1 MAKVK
6 KYVDDKIEHRED
18 DIDKIKTKPLMYI
31 SYAGSRGALH
41 LTKEVIN
48 NAIDETINPKSP
60 GNNVSVFFDEKENK
74 ISIIDNGRGIPFD
87 KIDLVCTKLQAG
99 SKFNRDA
106 DKKGVAN
113 KSFTAGEN
121 GVGLTAV
128 NALSEFLV
136 FNVFREGKKGTF
148 LYKEGKLA
156 SKEIV
161 DIKRGEMQHGT
172 IVSFVPSEK
181 YLGKCKIPLK
191 DILQWVTDL
200 GYLIDPSIS
209 LTFSYVKSGSD
220 VVKTQ
225 EFNHE
230 NGMKVLLEEI
240 SKKRLVDPICVGFRG
255 SYKIEESGDVTYDTN
270 ENTSIG
276 EDIVIQA
283 AFTINPDIHLDEP
296 SHYKSFCNFINT
308 IDHGVHLDACKT
320 AWCQLIT
327 KLANESLSE
336 SESKKLNISFEDCR
350 NGLFATVNIMC
361 DNPQFASQTKE
372 KISNN
377 DLYKPIR
384 KIVYMQLFKFFKEN
398 PSLLK
403 KIISFVKTNA
413 RSRLELGKIR
423 KSEFK
428 PTDNLSEHTL
438 ACFNPANGDGYRE
451 LFIVEGKSAK
461 GSLDSARDA
470 KTQALFSL
478 RGVPKNSFGLKLV
491 ELLANQEFKYLIKI
505 LGCGIGKDFNID
517 KLRYDK
523 IIIFTD
529 SDIDGFRIASLLCT
543 FFLTQYP
550 EIVKRGILY
559 KAVAPLYLIEDPKK
573 PYILNKIEYYEYF
586 ADKLIKHIT
595 MKDNDGVEFKPSQL
609 KRMIIANNQYLSS
622 LNALVNYYA
631 ISPDIIEFLVENYE
645 EGISEKAF
653 NKVLK
658 KKFKEMVLEDGVVK
672 GVHEGSY
679 QYITLD
685 KTFYKRSRGLH
696 KLIKDNGVNSFS
708 ITDGN
713 FKMDNVT
720 FGAVLRYA
728 KKYMPVTK
736 SRLKGLGEMDP
747 SDLWASSLNPK
758 TRELIQLTSDD
769 IELELERFQTLHGK
783 DADAR
788 RELMKEYIL
797 DINDID
803 N

>member
-1 MAKVK
+1 MAKIQ
-6 KYVDDKIEHRED
+6 KYIDDVIEHKED

-31 SYAGSRGALH
+31 SYAGSKGALH
-41 LTKEVIN
+41 LAKEIIN
-48 NAIDETINPKSP
+48 NAIDETINPRSP
-60 GNNVSVFFDEKENK
+60 GDNVSIFFDEKENK

-87 KIDLVCTKLQAG
+87 MIDLVCTKLQSG
-99 SKFNRDA
+99 SKFNRNA

-128 NALSEFLV
+128 NALSKTLA
-136 FNVFREGKKGTF
+136 FNIFREGKKATF
-148 LYKEGKLA
+148 IYNEGKIV
-156 SKEIV
+156 SK
-161 DIKRGEMQHGT
+161 DITNIRKGEMLHGT
-172 IVSFVPSEK
+172 VVSFIPSEK
-181 YLGKCKIPLK
+181 YLGKCKISLK
-191 DILQWVTDL
+191 EIIQWVTDI

-209 LTFSYVKSGSD
+209 LTFSYVKAGTD
-220 VVKTQ
+220 VVKTV
-225 EFNHE
+225 EFKHDD
-230 NGMKVLLEEI
+230 GMVALLNEVTN
-240 SKKRLVDPICVGFRG
+240 KKLIDPISINFKG
-255 SYKIEESGDVTYDTN
+255 SYKIEDSGEVVYDNDV
-270 ENTSIG
+270 NTSIG

-283 AFTINPDIHLDEP
+283 AFTINPDVHMDDL
-296 SHYKSFCNFINT
+296 SHYKSFCNFIT
-308 IDHGVHLDACKT
+308 TVDHGVHVDACRT
-320 AWCQLIT
+320 AWCQLVT

-336 SESKKLNISFEDCR
+336 AESKKLQISFEDCR
-350 NGLFATVNIMC
+350 NGLFATINVMC
-361 DNPQFASQTKE
+361 DKPDFTGQTKE
-372 KISNN
+372 KVSNN
-377 DLYKPIR
+377 ELYKPIR
-384 KIVYMQLFKFFKEN
+384 KIVYNKLFKYFKDN
-398 PSLLK
+398 PAILK
-403 KIISFVKTNA
+403 KVINFVKTNA
-413 RSRLELGKIR
+413 KGRLELGKIR
-423 KSEFK
+423 KAEYK

-478 RGVPKNSFGLKLV
+478 RGVPKNSFGLKLA
-491 ELLANQEFKYLIKI
+491 ELLTNQEFKYLIKI

-573 PYILNKIEYYEYF
+573 PYILNKAEYYEYF
-586 ADKLIKHIT
+586 ADKLIKHIN
-595 MKDNDGVEFKPSQL
+595 MKDEDGNEMTNSGL
-609 KRMIIANNQYLSS
+609 KRLIIANNQYLSS

-631 ISPDIIEFLVENYE
+631 ISPDIIEFLVEYYE
-645 EGISEKAF
+645 EGVSEKSF
-653 NKVLK
+653 NRILK
-658 KKFKEMVLEDGVVK
+658 KRFKEMVLENDVVK
-672 GVHEGSY
+672 GVYEGSY
-679 QYITLD
+679 QYITID
-685 KTFYKRSRGLH
+685 KTFYRRSRVLH
-696 KLIKDNGVNSFS
+696 DLIKRNGTNTFSF
-708 ITDGN
+708 TDGN

-720 FGAVLRYA
+720 LGTFLRYA

-783 DADAR
+783 EADAR
-788 RELMKEYIL
+788 RSL
-797 DINDID
+797 
-803 N
+803 

>member
-1 MAKVK
+1 MAKVQ
-6 KYVDDKIEHRED
+6 KYVDDKFEHLED
-18 DIDKIKTKPLMYI
+18 DIDKVKTKPLMYI
-31 SYAGSRGALH
+31 SYVGSKGALH
-41 LTKEVIN
+41 LAKEVIN
-48 NAIDETINPKSP
+48 NAIDETISPKSP
-60 GNNVSVFFDEKENK
+60 GDTVTVFFDEKENK

-87 KIDLVCTKLQAG
+87 KIDIACTKLQAG

-128 NALSEFLV
+128 NALSKYLA

-148 LYKEGKLA
+148 IYKEGKLA
-156 SKEIV
+156 SKEITN
-161 DIKRGEMQHGT
+161 IAKGEMQHGT
-172 IVSFVPSEK
+172 IVSFAPSEK
-181 YLGKCKIPLK
+181 YLGKCKIDLK
-191 DILQWVTDL
+191 DITRWVTDL

-209 LTFSYVKSGSD
+209 LTFSYCKANSD
-220 VVKTQ
+220 VVKTI

-230 NGMKVLLEEI
+230 NGMVSLLDEI
-240 SKKRLVDPICVGFRG
+240 CPKKLIDPICVSFKG
-255 SYKIEESGDVTYDTN
+255 SYKIDENGEVVYDTDV
-270 ENTSIG
+270 NTSIG

-283 AFTINPDIHLDEP
+283 AFTINPDGHMDDP
-296 SHYKSFCNFINT
+296 NHYKSFCNFVNT
-308 IDHGVHLDACKT
+308 VDHGVHVDACKT
-320 AWCQLIT
+320 AWCQLVA
-327 KLANESLSE
+327 KLANESLSDA
-336 SESKKLNISFEDCR
+336 ESKRIQITFEDCR
-350 NGLFATVNIMC
+350 NGLYSTVNVMC
-361 DNPQFASQTKE
+361 DEPQFTGQTKE
-372 KISNN
+372 KVSNN

-384 KIVYMQLFKFFKEN
+384 RIVYNQLFKFFKEN
-398 PSLLK
+398 PAILK
-403 KIISFVKTNA
+403 KVINFVKINA
-413 RSRLELGKIR
+413 KGRLELGKVR
-423 KSEFK
+423 KSEYK

-478 RGVPKNSFGLKLV
+478 RGVPKNSFGLKLA
-491 ELLANQEFKYLIKI
+491 ELLTNQEFKYLIKI

-586 ADKLIKHIT
+586 ADKLIKYIKV
-595 MKDNDGVEFKPSQL
+595 KDENGVEINNRKL
-609 KRMIIANNQYLSS
+609 KALIIKNNQFLSY

-631 ISPDIIEFLVENYE
+631 ISPDIIEFLVEYYE
-645 EGISEKAF
+645 QGTPEKSF
-653 NKVLK
+653 NKILK
-658 KKFKEMVLEDGVVK
+658 KRFPEMVLEDGIVK
-672 GVHEGSY
+672 GVYEGSY

-685 KTFYKRSRGLH
+685 DTFYKRSRALH
-696 KLIKDNGVNSFS
+696 NLIRENGTNTFSFV
-708 ITDGN
+708 DGN
-713 FKMDNVT
+713 YERNNVT
-720 FGAVLRYA
+720 LGTFLRYA

-747 SDLWASSLNPK
+747 SDLWASSLNPE
-758 TRELIQLTSDD
+758 TRELIQLTSSD
-769 IELELERFQTLHGK
+769 IELELDRFQTLHGK